1 MGASGLLGAGGSSGS
16 LLKVWPQ
23 CGAGGRQAEEWARD
37 KGGQSPRW
45 PFLSLPVELLLLL
58 QSPWTRASGAGHLPP
73 RDFLSAFLSPAHRRH
88 LRAGPPR
95 PGAPHSAASHSQSG
109 PGAAR
114 QQVFVVKGTGRKQ
127 RVPTIC

>member
-1 MGASGLLGAGGSSGS
+1 MGASGLLGAGGSSDS

-23 CGAGGRQAEEWARD
+23 CGAGGGQAED
-37 KGGQSPRW
+37 GLGQGRTEPQMA
-45 PFLSLPVELLLLL
+45 LLISASGVLL
-58 QSPWTRASGAGHLPP
+58 QSPWTRATGAGHLPP
-73 RDFLSAFLSPAHRRH
+73 RDFLSVFLSPAHRRH

-127 RVPTIC
+127 RVSTIC